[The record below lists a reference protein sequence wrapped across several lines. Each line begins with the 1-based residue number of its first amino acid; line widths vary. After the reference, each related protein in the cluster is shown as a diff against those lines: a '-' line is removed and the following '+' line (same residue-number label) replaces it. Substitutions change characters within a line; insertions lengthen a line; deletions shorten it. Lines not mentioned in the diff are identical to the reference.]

1 MFSYILIEE
10 VVSINIVKLKLSNLI
25 RVYLVVNIS

>member
-25 RVYLVVNIS
+25 RVHLVVNIS